1 MHRIFP
7 ITVLLLLLLAACA
20 PIAGGTEPPTITIG
34 AAISLTGKT
43 FKEGEY
49 VRDGYQLWVDTINER
64 GGLLLHGRSYQ
75 VRLIYYDDE
84 SRPQRTAELVERL
97 IVEDGVDFLV
107 GPYASE
113 PTAAAAEVA
122 ERHRV
127 PMVEPNGAAESI
139 FNNGY
144 RYTFG
149 LQTPAPAYLRG
160 IIDLVLLRDPTA
172 HTVAIIGEDESF
184 SREVARGAAE
194 YADERGMQVV
204 SIAFYPPETQDVSPW
219 LATVKGESPDLLLGA
234 GHLQDALLVVRQSR
248 AIGLRPKAMGFSV
261 GPSTPQFRRHLGAEA
276 DYILGAT
283 QWTSALAYAGE
294 DLWGTPAAYAAA
306 FRARYPQ
313 HSEIAYQAA
322 ESTAALVVLQRALEQ
337 VGQVDR
343 EAVRDALAAT
353 DMMTFFGPVRFDARG
368 ANSSKPMAVEQLH
381 PNGMKYT
388 VFPVEVAE
396 RAAIYPIPAAR

>member
-1 MHRIFP
+1 MKYHLI
-7 ITVLLLLLLAACA
+7 IIALILLSACA
-20 PIAGGTEPPTITIG
+20 PITGGTEPPTITIG

-49 VRDGYQLWVDTINER
+49 VRDGYQLWVEAINAQ
-64 GGLLLHGRSYQ
+64 GGLLVGGRRHP

-139 FNNGY
+139 FHNGY

-160 IIDLVLLRDPTA
+160 IIDLVLLRDPAA

-184 SREVARGAAE
+184 SREVARGAAQ
-194 YADERGMQVV
+194 YAGERGMRVV
-204 SIAFYPPETQDVSPW
+204 SVAFYPPETQDVSPW
-219 LATVKGESPDLLLGA
+219 LTKVKGDSPDLLLGA
-234 GHLQDALLVVRQSR
+234 GHLQDALLVVRQAR
-248 AIGLRPKAMGFSV
+248 AIGLRPRAMGFSV
-261 GPSTPQFRRHLGAEA
+261 GPSTPQFRRHLGSDA

-283 QWTSALAYAGE
+283 QWTSALAYTGE
-294 DLWGTPAAYAAA
+294 DLWGTPAAYADA

-322 ESTAALVVLQRALEQ
+322 ESTAALVVLQRAIEQ
-337 VGQVDR
+337 VGRVDR

-353 DMMTFFGPVRFDARG
+353 DMMTFFGRVKFDARG
-368 ANSSKPMAVEQLH
+368 ANVYKPMAVEQLH
-381 PNGMKYT
+381 PDGMKYT
-388 VFPVEVAE
+388 VFPIEVAE
-396 RAAIYPIPAAR
+396 RAAIYPIPAMR